1 MKKLMTL
8 SLAAMAFAMV
18 HAADSYFR
26 VDVNGAKEQIEL
38 KSTPGNGM
46 KATPMGWVKSA
57 DKRKYTVTSW
67 STEKLP
73 ADQWKTCE
81 LTFVP
86 SKSGTVAIGIIG
98 QWAAKP
104 EDRAWLLVNKFEVND
119 KLYANGDFKKTF
131 TGKNGRVIPN
141 GFSIGGK
148 AKYLPTAGEKGTPA
162 ILVNHDNRIGFNM
175 KVEAGKKYEL
185 EFEVK
190 AATPDL
196 LK

>member
-1 MKKLMTL
+1 MKKILTFAF
-8 SLAAMAFAMV
+8 AAMAAFALQ
-18 HAADSYFR
+18 AADAYFR
-26 VDVNGAKEQIEL
+26 VDIDGQKDQIVLTPEKDSDYNASRFGWLKDPNAKQYTLSVGFKEAI
-38 KSTPGNGM
+38 S
-46 KATPMGWVKSA
+46 SA
-57 DKRKYTVTSW
+57 
-67 STEKLP
+67 E
-73 ADQWKTCE
+73 WKDCE
-81 LTFVP
+81 FSFIP
-86 SKSGTVAIGIIG
+86 SKSGTVLITVGG

-104 EDRAWLLVNKFEVND
+104 EGRAWLLVNKFEVND

>member
-1 MKKLMTL
+1 MKKLCILTL
-8 SLAAMAFAMV
+8 VAAAFTLP
-18 HAADSYFR
+18 AADAIFR
-26 VDVNGAKEQIEL
+26 VDFNSGKDQIIL
-38 KSTPGNGM
+38 TPEKNDSM
-46 KATPMGWVKSA
+46 NAVPMNWVKDPEA
-57 DKRKYTVTSW
+57 RKYTLTATSRKKV
-67 STEKLP
+67 SAAE
-73 ADQWKTCE
+73 WKDYE
-81 LTFVP
+81 ITFVP
-86 SKSGTVAIGIIG
+86 SKSGSINITVGG

-185 EFEVK
+185 EFGVK